1 MALSKPFL
9 SRLLPLPLRI
19 CPHLRLL
26 CLATPAPTPTDH
38 EKVPADATAERRR
51 RKRRLRVEPPLSR
64 GPAPQRAPGAPR
76 TSASNPNAP
85 KLPEPASVLTGK
97 RLDLH
102 RRILALVRENDLDE
116 AALLTRHS
124 IYSNCRPTVFTCNA
138 VLAALLRQAR
148 YADLLSLHRFVTQA
162 SVAPTVATYNL
173 LLQAYCDCRR
183 PDTALEHF
191 RLLLKDDSPVLPSP
205 TTYRILARSLAE
217 NGKLDQALELKDG
230 MLERGL
236 VAPDPQVYAFIMG
249 GFVNAGD
256 GDKAVSLYEE
266 LKEKLGGGPILDGV
280 VYGNLMKGYFL
291 KGMEAAAMDCY
302 SEVLAEGSKVRFDTV
317 SYNMVLDALGRNG
330 KLDDAL
336 QLFDRMCS
344 EHDPPRRISV
354 NLGSFNVMVDAYCRS
369 ERFQDA
375 IEVFGKMTEKKCAP
389 DALSYNNLIDW
400 LGKNELVGEA
410 EGLYKEMGEC
420 GVNPDEYTYVL
431 LIESYFKVDRV
442 DDAIGYFNK
451 MFDAGL
457 RPNANAFN
465 KVIGGLVKVDW
476 LDEAQGFFDMMPEKE
491 VKPNIA
497 SYELLLRAYID
508 AARLDDA
515 IKMAKGILLDE
526 SVVFSDEMKA
536 LLEGAL
542 EKEGRV
548 GDMTKLYEDVEREK
562 AEAAARAAEEK
573 ARAEALYK
581 EEEERKKAEAKA
593 KEEAAARASRAAIEA
608 VLGRKREAEKDESAD
623 GANVE
628 EAQVVESNSDTIG
641 VAGEQNDDHEQKKQE
656 SGEASAGVIA
666 S

>member
-1 MALSKPFL
+1 
-9 SRLLPLPLRI
+9 
-19 CPHLRLL
+19 
-26 CLATPAPTPTDH
+26 
-38 EKVPADATAERRR
+38 
-51 RKRRLRVEPPLSR
+51 
-64 GPAPQRAPGAPR
+64 
-76 TSASNPNAP
+76 
-85 KLPEPASVLTGK
+85 VLTGK

-102 RRILALVRENDLDE
+102 RRVLTLIRENDLDE

-148 YADLLSLHRFVTQA
+148 YGDLLSLHRFVTQA
-162 SVAPTVATYNL
+162 SVAPTVATYNI

-183 PDTALEHF
+183 PEVALEHF
-191 RLLLKDDSPVLPSP
+191 RLLIKDDSPVLPSP

-256 GDKAVSLYEE
+256 GDKVISLYKE

-291 KGMEAAAMDCY
+291 KCMEKEAMECFT
-302 SEVLAEGSKVRFDTV
+302 EVLGDDSKVRFDAV

-330 KLDDAL
+330 RLDDAL
-336 QLFDRMCS
+336 QLFERMCR
-344 EHDPPRRISV
+344 EHDPPRRIAV

-369 ERFQDA
+369 ERFHNA
-375 IEVFGKMTEKKCAP
+375 IEVFGKMAEKSCAS

-410 EGLYKEMGEC
+410 EGLYKEMGDR

-431 LIESYFKVDRV
+431 LIESCFKVDRV
-442 DDAIGYFNK
+442 DDAVGYFNK

-465 KVIGGLVKVDW
+465 KVIGGLLNVDR

-497 SYELLLRAYID
+497 SYDLLLKSYID
-508 AARLDDA
+508 ASRLDDA
-515 IKMAKGILLDE
+515 IKIAKAILLDE
-526 SVVFSDEMKA
+526 SVMFSDDVKA
-536 LLEGAL
+536 LLEVAL
-542 EKEGRV
+542 EKEGRD
-548 GDMTKLYEDVEREK
+548 GDMTKLYEDVKREK

-573 ARAEALYK
+573 ARAEALAK
-581 EEEERKKAEAKA
+581 EEEERKKAEEKA

-608 VLGRKREAEKDESAD
+608 VLGRKREAENDESAD

-628 EAQVVESNSDTIG
+628 EAQVVESNSNDIG
-641 VAGEQNDDHEQKKQE
+641 ASGEQNEEEKQE
-656 SGEASAGVIA
+656 SSEALPGP
-666 S
+666 

>member
-1 MALSKPFL
+1 MALSKPLL
-9 SRLLPLPLRI
+9 SRLLPLPLALRT
-19 CPHLRLL
+19 HLRLL
-26 CLATPAPTPTDH
+26 CLATATPTPADADQATPTD
-38 EKVPADATAERRR
+38 AAAERRR
-51 RKRRLRVEPPLSR
+51 RKRRLRVEPPSAR
-64 GPAPQRAPGAPR
+64 GGPAPQRAPGAPR
-76 TSASNPNAP
+76 PASNPNAP
-85 KLPEPASVLTGK
+85 KLPEPASALSGK

-102 RRILALVRENDLDE
+102 RRILALVREDDLDE

-217 NGKLDQALELKDG
+217 NGKLDQAIELKDG

-236 VAPDPQVYAFIMG
+236 VAPDPQVYALVMG
-249 GFVNAGD
+249 GFVSAGD
-256 GDKAVSLYEE
+256 GDTVVSLYEE
-266 LKEKLGGGPILDGV
+266 LVEKLGGGQILDGM

-291 KGMEAAAMDCY
+291 KGMEKEAMDCY
-302 SEVLAEGSKVRFDTV
+302 AEVLGEGSKVRFGAV

-330 KLDDAL
+330 KLDDVL
-336 QLFDRMCS
+336 QLFDRMCE
-344 EHDPPRRISV
+344 EHDPPRRIAV
-354 NLGSFNVMVDAYCRS
+354 NLGSFNVMVDAYCRA

-375 IEVFGKMTEKKCAP
+375 IGVFGKMGEKRCAP

-410 EGLYKEMGEC
+410 EQLYKEMGER

-431 LIESYFKVDRV
+431 LIESCFKVDRV
-442 DDAIGYFNK
+442 DDSVAYFNK

-465 KVIGGLVKVDW
+465 KVIGGLVKVDR
-476 LDEAQGFFDMMPEKE
+476 LDEAQGFFDKMPEKE
-491 VKPNIA
+491 VKPNIG

-526 SVVFSDEMKA
+526 SVVFSDELKA

-542 EKEGRV
+542 QKDGRD

-573 ARAEALYK
+573 ARAEALAK

-608 VLGRKREAEKDESAD
+608 VLGRKKEGENDDSTV
-623 GANVE
+623 NVE
-628 EAQVVESNSDTIG
+628 EAQVVESHSDT
-641 VAGEQNDDHEQKKQE
+641 NDITEENEGGDQKK
-656 SGEASAGVIA
+656 SGDALP
-666 S
+666 

>member
-1 MALSKPFL
+1 MALSKPLL
-9 SRLLPLPLRI
+9 SRLLPLALRFR
-19 CPHLRLL
+19 PHARLL
-26 CLATPAPTPTDH
+26 CLAS
-38 EKVPADATAERRR
+38 PADVAEVPNDVAAERRR

-76 TSASNPNAP
+76 PSSNPNTP
-85 KLPEPASVLTGK
+85 KLPESAAVLTGK

-102 RRILALVRENDLDE
+102 RRVLTLIRENDLDE

-148 YADLLSLHRFVTQA
+148 YGDLLSLHRFVTQA
-162 SVAPTVATYNL
+162 SVAPTVATYNI

-183 PDTALEHF
+183 PEVALEHF
-191 RLLLKDDSPVLPSP
+191 RLLIKDDSPVLPSP

-256 GDKAVSLYEE
+256 GDKVISLYKE

-291 KGMEAAAMDCY
+291 KCMEKEAMECFT
-302 SEVLAEGSKVRFDTV
+302 EVLGDDSKVRFDAV

-330 KLDDAL
+330 RLDDAL
-336 QLFDRMCS
+336 QLFERMCR
-344 EHDPPRRISV
+344 EHDPPRRIAV

-369 ERFQDA
+369 ERFHDA
-375 IEVFGKMTEKKCAP
+375 IEVFGKMAEKSCAS

-410 EGLYKEMGEC
+410 EGLYKEMGDR

-431 LIESYFKVDRV
+431 IIESCFKVDRV
-442 DDAIGYFNK
+442 DDAVGYFNK

-465 KVIGGLVKVDW
+465 KVIGGLLNVDR

-497 SYELLLRAYID
+497 SYDLLLKSYID
-508 AARLDDA
+508 ASRLDDA
-515 IKMAKGILLDE
+515 IKIAKAILLDE
-526 SVVFSDEMKA
+526 SVMFSDDVKA
-536 LLEGAL
+536 LLEVAL
-542 EKEGRV
+542 EKEGRD
-548 GDMTKLYEDVEREK
+548 GDMTKLYEDVKREK

-573 ARAEALYK
+573 ARAEALAK
-581 EEEERKKAEAKA
+581 EEEERKKAEEKA

-608 VLGRKREAEKDESAD
+608 VLGRKREAENDESAD

-628 EAQVVESNSDTIG
+628 EAQVVESNSNDIG
-641 VAGEQNDDHEQKKQE
+641 ASGEQNEEEKQE
-656 SGEASAGVIA
+656 SSEALPGP
-666 S
+666 